1 MYLAGRIKDVGY
13 NYVKKNNLIFLGV
26 IFIFVLGVIVG
37 SMAVKSLTLGQ
48 KKELLECLSS
58 FMTCLSSDNVE
69 NPSFFAVAWQEL
81 KSFCCIWLLGT
92 TVIGLPFALLILLVK
107 GFIIGFTVGFL
118 TQQMI
123 VKGIIFAVLAV
134 LPHNLLAVP
143 VYIVASAA
151 AVSFSFFLLK
161 KRLQHKKHSV
171 WPCFLGY
178 SFFMFLLCGLL
189 ILSIGLEVYVTPG
202 LMKFISHFSADTVF
216 LTKTSF
222 I

>member
-1 MYLAGRIKDVGY
+1 MYLAGRIKDVGC
-13 NYVKKNNLIFLGV
+13 NYVKRNCLVFLGV
-26 IFIFVLGVIVG
+26 IFIFILGVVSG
-37 SMAVKSLTLGQ
+37 SVAVKSLTLGQ
-48 KKELLECLSS
+48 KKELIECLSL
-58 FMTCLSSDNVE
+58 FMTCLARDNIE
-69 NPSFFAVAWQEL
+69 NPSFLAVAVQEL
-81 KSFCCIWLLGT
+81 KSLFCIWLMGI

-178 SFFMFLLCGLL
+178 SFFMLLLCSLL
-189 ILSIGLEVYVTPG
+189 ILSIGFEVYVTPA
-202 LMKFISHFSADTVF
+202 LMKLISHFSAGTVF
-216 LTKTSF
+216 LSKTSF